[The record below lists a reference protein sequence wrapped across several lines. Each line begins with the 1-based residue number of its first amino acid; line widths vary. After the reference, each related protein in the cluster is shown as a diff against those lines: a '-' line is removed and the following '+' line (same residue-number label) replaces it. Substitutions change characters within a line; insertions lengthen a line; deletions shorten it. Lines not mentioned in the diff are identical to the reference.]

1 VKLTAV
7 TLSIKPGGSVRE
19 IEVAGGVKTDVR
31 EGLSDRAGRRDR
43 IVSNH
48 GPLRWGKQALRLVW
62 GSDRIRTVFH
72 SARRYQAS
80 GIST

>member
-48 GPLRWGKQALRLVW
+48 GPLR
-62 GSDRIRTVFH
+62 
-72 SARRYQAS
+72 
-80 GIST
+80 